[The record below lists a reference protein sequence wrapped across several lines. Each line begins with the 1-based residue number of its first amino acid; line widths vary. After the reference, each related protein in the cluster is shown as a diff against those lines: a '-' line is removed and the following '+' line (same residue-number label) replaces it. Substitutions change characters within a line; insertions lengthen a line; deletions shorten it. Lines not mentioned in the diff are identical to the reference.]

1 MAIFVLTGVKT
12 DALYIDEIYPTSTNQ
27 SNRLNLNRKLTNKE
41 KLARS
46 RMYLQ
51 QNAWNSSIGSDF
63 EAAVLVKYGKTSI
76 QNIGFHVKLSVGIN

>member
-12 DALYIDEIYPTSTNQ
+12 DALYIDEIYPTSTDQ
-27 SNRLNLNRKLTNKE
+27 SNRLKLNRKLTNKE

-51 QNAWNSSIGSDF
+51 QKAWRSSIGSDF
-63 EAAVLVKYGKTSI
+63 EAAVLVKYGKQVFKTL
-76 QNIGFHVKLSVGIN
+76 GFT